1 LRIVYEIRWALTI
14 AIYFYEIRWAM
25 APNFDHFQALYLPRS
40 KGPCMEACVWP
51 LCEHLF
57 VSHKSVE
64 KQKGRCPPRWNS
76 SLLSTHTRYSAV
88 IFLEGGLLLHPSK
101 SIQICQIE
109 SFLQSKLKRA
119 LPHWYLVFGIWQV
132 RFFCRLVLSV
142 SSEIL
147 LHLPF
152 GYMWSIYIRHRASQW
167 GTCGLFFTL
176 LCSITPMLGFKNL
189 LKNPLPTG

>member
-1 LRIVYEIRWALTI
+1 MKFDEQWRQISIIFRRCIYLVRKVHAWRHVFGHSASICSSVTRVWETERTLSSKMKQFPAEHTHSLQCSHLLGRWAP
-14 AIYFYEIRWAM
+14 A
-25 APNFDHFQALYLPRS
+25 APL
-40 KGPCMEACVWP
+40 
-51 LCEHLF
+51 
-57 VSHKSVE
+57 SV
-64 KQKGRCPPRWNS
+64 
-76 SLLSTHTRYSAV
+76 
-88 IFLEGGLLLHPSK
+88 PSK

-119 LPHWYLVFGIWQV
+119 LPHWYLVLGIWQV

-189 LKNPLPTG
+189 LKNPLRLKTG